1 MTTMPNFHHW
11 LPGWLPVWQVF
22 IAAMVFSCSSQA
34 VDFYRLNSSLNFA
47 FRSLRAPF
55 SFVTLLCGMCRS
67 TWGCRCQ
74 HTAKHCMRML
84 LVTMYMV
91 LRDGP
96 GMGGSLR
103 HVASAAEMSAQ
114 AAPAVGAQ
122 GLARAGVF
130 NIQTPR
136 IRLRGKKRTR
146 RQLRGLHSL
155 LGLFSTQRQTDR
167 QTDTPQPHGGTDT
180 GRPAQCTHTH
190 TTLPG
195 HT

>member
-1 MTTMPNFHHW
+1 
-11 LPGWLPVWQVF
+11 
-22 IAAMVFSCSSQA
+22 
-34 VDFYRLNSSLNFA
+34 
-47 FRSLRAPF
+47 
-55 SFVTLLCGMCRS
+55 
-67 TWGCRCQ
+67 
-74 HTAKHCMRML
+74 MRML

-167 QTDTPQPHGGTDT
+167 QTHLNHMEEQIQGGQHN
-180 GRPAQCTHTH
+180 AHTH
-190 TTLPG
+190 TQRYQATLDVRPG
-195 HT
+195 